1 MNCFQSFLKLKIF
14 GASSLILA
22 SVYIIIYNIDDKNFY
37 QHLSWAFIILL
48 FVLLQFYNSFFLE
61 RNPQLPLKEEL
72 KDKNEVNPLIKE
84 KYPMIRL
91 HVKEIEG
98 FNNELEILKK
108 DEDPEYHKLFFNLK
122 NNINNIFINLIKIK
136 IFYFI

>member
-1 MNCFQSFLKLKIF
+1 M
-14 GASSLILA
+14 G
-22 SVYIIIYNIDDKNFY
+22 FY
-37 QHLSWAFIILL
+37 YFIIWLITIIN
-48 FVLLQFYNSFFLE
+48 NSFFLE

-108 DEDPEYHKLFFNLK
+108 DEDLDNHKLFFNLK

>member
-108 DEDPEYHKLFFNLK
+108 DEDLDNHKLFFNLK
-122 NNINNIFINLIKIK
+122 NNINNIIINLK
-136 IFYFI
+136 